1 MSSGWAASMAD
12 RALIGVTAWGRT
24 KADLRRL
31 ARALDAGRRLPN
43 ADFELNFAAAADLV
57 AEITRER
64 LRLLAAL
71 RSAGP
76 LTVYALAK
84 RLGRN
89 YSNVHADVK
98 RLAALGLIE
107 RDAAKHVFVPW
118 TEIRIRLPLTE
129 AA

>member
-1 MSSGWAASMAD
+1 MAN
-12 RALIGVTAWGRT
+12 RAIIGVADWKRT

-31 ARALDAGRRLPN
+31 AKTLDAEKRVGH
-43 ADFELNFAAAADLV
+43 ADFELNFAQAGDLV

-71 RSAGP
+71 RAAGP

-84 RLGRN
+84 ELERN

-98 RLAALGLIE
+98 RLLALGLIE
-107 RDAAKHVFVPW
+107 RNEAKRVFVPW
-118 TEIRIRLPLTE
+118 TEIQIRLPLAE